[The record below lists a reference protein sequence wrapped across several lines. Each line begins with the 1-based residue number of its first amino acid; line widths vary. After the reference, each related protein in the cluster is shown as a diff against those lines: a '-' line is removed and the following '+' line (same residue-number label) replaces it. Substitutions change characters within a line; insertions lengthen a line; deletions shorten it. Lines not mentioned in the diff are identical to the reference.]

1 MTGRA
6 ATALPALLL
15 LLLSMAG
22 CEDRA
27 PGAGNAAGDTNQ
39 ATLGG
44 TVSYRERIALTNEA
58 VLVVTLEDVSR
69 QNAAAEVIAS
79 RRIADP
85 GQVPIRFEL
94 EYPRD
99 AIDQRMRLVARAHI
113 TDRGRLLFTT
123 EEVVPVVT
131 RGGDREA
138 HLLLVGAPSPG
149 ES

>member
-1 MTGRA
+1 MTGRP
-6 ATALPALLL
+6 ATLPALLF

-22 CEDRA
+22 CTDRA
-27 PGAGNAAGDTNQ
+27 PAARDAAAGDTNR

-44 TVSYRERIALTNEA
+44 TVSYRERIALTNAA

-69 QNAAAEVIAS
+69 QDVAAELIAS

-99 AIDQRMRLVARAHI
+99 AIDPRMRLVARAHI

-123 EEVVPVVT
+123 AEAVPVLT
-131 RGGDREA
+131 RGGGREA
-138 HLLLVGAPSPG
+138 HLMLVPVP
-149 ES
+149 EM